1 MHISRNQRSRAL
13 LREAGID
20 ALAIV
25 PGANLRYLTGMALY
39 PSERL
44 TLLLLAADG
53 SASVMVLPAMDA
65 ARARTAIQST
75 EGRNATVHFY
85 IWNDAEGPTDA
96 LRQAVAHLFRA
107 GATSSAPTL
116 AVEHT
121 AMRVFELRAL
131 QDALPGLRTVDAAPL
146 LAPLRMVKDQDEL
159 AAMAQ
164 AVVMIETAL
173 RETLPHIKP
182 GVSERQ
188 IAALW
193 SQQIMAAG
201 AERES
206 FPCMVASGPN
216 SANPHHHNSER
227 ALEAGDLIILDGG
240 AVAGGYA
247 SDITRTVAL
256 GTPSPQASTIY
267 NLVLA
272 ANSAGRAAVG
282 PGTTGEAIDQA
293 TRHVI
298 SSGGYGDFFL
308 HRTGHGLGL
317 ECHEL
322 PNIVAGSTQPLPVGT
337 TFTIEPGIYIAGV
350 AGVRIED
357 DMVVTENGGR
367 SLTTFERDLLV
378 LPT

>member
-1 MHISRNQRSRAL
+1 M
-13 LREAGID
+13 REAGID

-53 SASVMVLPAMDA
+53 SAPVMVLPAMDA

-75 EGRNATVHFY
+75 EGRDATVHLY
-85 IWNDAEGPTDA
+85 TWNDAEGPTDA

-107 GATSSAPTL
+107 GAASSAPTL

-121 AMRVFELRAL
+121 AMRVFELHAL
-131 QDALPGLRTVDAAPL
+131 QDTLPGLRTVDAAPL

-159 AAMAQ
+159 AAMAR
-164 AVVMIETAL
+164 AVAIIETAL

-182 GVSERQ
+182 GKTEQQV
-188 IAALW
+188 AALW

-201 AERES
+201 AEGES

-227 ALEAGDLIILDGG
+227 VLQAGDLIILDGG
-240 AVAGGYA
+240 AVAEGYA

-272 ANSAGRAAVG
+272 ANSAGRATVG

-298 SSGGYGDFFL
+298 TSGGYGDFFL

-357 DMVVTENGGR
+357 DMVVTEGGGR